1 MTPNKAYQSQPT
13 TIQTEQTQTEATPPE
28 STASSEKILPKT
40 GDQNTVPT
48 TLFGTLLIGL
58 AALWSRKSL
67 KK

>member
-1 MTPNKAYQSQPT
+1 MTQKTAYQSQQT
-13 TIQTEQTQTEATPPE
+13 TIQTEHTQTTATPPE
-28 STASSEKILPKT
+28 STASTEKTLPKT
-40 GDQNTVPT
+40 GDQNTVST